1 MCACKLRKVLSCYG
15 FCASVW
21 VDHPLVVGL
30 LSSNYIILQ
39 LSHALHHLAE
49 QS

>member
-1 MCACKLRKVLSCYG
+1 
-15 FCASVW
+15 
-21 VDHPLVVGL
+21 VVGL